1 MSVDEIFD
9 FIEKPEKKGNK
20 KKTKKKKKEGE
31 LETEA
36 DTNPGS
42 VNRDEGGGKDKAETT
57 VQDI

>member
-31 LETEA
+31 IETEA
-36 DTNPGS
+36 DANPGS
-42 VNRDEGGGKDKAETT
+42 VNRDEGGGKDKAETP